1 MTLKS
6 LQTQLPNKLE
16 GSGDAGTFS
25 DSVASRAAGVLS
37 YGQTLSPPLLCFPI
51 LSILSKEPEFKT
63 YVSRFHCTL
72 HASQAGITCVFLR
85 NNVSSVLK
93 LLDLKNP
100 FSPFPSFQSLS
111 SIPPLQFQLCVPAF
125 PKAQPIPYSACHN
138 SALSF
143 PNISFT
149 LQTTLRSRFPTF
161 HSLRLFCVPPSPTLL
176 PGTLLSLINI
186 TRTSFSTL
194 SPHPSAHFFS
204 PYLETP
210 FCSPNHYPR
219 MPNTPPSS
227 SNPALFP
234 PHPAHVV

>member
-1 MTLKS
+1 M
-6 LQTQLPNKLE
+6 
-16 GSGDAGTFS
+16 
-25 DSVASRAAGVLS
+25 
-37 YGQTLSPPLLCFPI
+37 
-51 LSILSKEPEFKT
+51 
-63 YVSRFHCTL
+63 
-72 HASQAGITCVFLR
+72 FLR
-85 NNVSSVLK
+85 NNVFSVLK

-100 FSPFPSFQSLS
+100 FSPSPSLQSLS

-125 PKAQPIPYSACHN
+125 PKAQPVSHSACHN

-149 LQTTLRSRFPTF
+149 LQTTLRPRLTAF
-161 HSLRLFCVPPSPTLL
+161 HFLRLFCLLPPPSLL
-176 PGTLLSLINI
+176 SGTLLSLINI
-186 TRTSFSTL
+186 THTSFSTL
-194 SPHPSAHFFS
+194 SPHPSAHFSS

-234 PHPAHVV
+234 PTPPMSFRATAASLSRSPTAVNPLP

>member
-1 MTLKS
+1 MI
-6 LQTQLPNKLE
+6 PHH
-16 GSGDAGTFS
+16 F
-25 DSVASRAAGVLS
+25 
-37 YGQTLSPPLLCFPI
+37 
-51 LSILSKEPEFKT
+51 SILSKEPEFKT

-234 PHPAHVV
+234 PPPRPCRLKPLLLPLPDPQLQSTHYLSFPPTFRLPLYPRFSDSSLPS